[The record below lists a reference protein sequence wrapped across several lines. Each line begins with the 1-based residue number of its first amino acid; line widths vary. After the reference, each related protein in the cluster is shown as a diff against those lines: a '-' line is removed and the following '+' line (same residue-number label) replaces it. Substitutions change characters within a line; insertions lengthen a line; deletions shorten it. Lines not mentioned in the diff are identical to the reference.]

1 MGGTIAFQD
10 FEILDQPSFVEYLK
24 AGWFVNLSVAIDF
37 TASNGKRHDVDV
49 DGQLNDYE
57 LAILEVGNILEP
69 YAYKQKFAGFGFG
82 GVPGYQGADTVSHC
96 FNLNGDRDPT
106 INGLENLLE

>member
-1 MGGTIAFQD
+1 MAFQD